1 MAGQVLLFANPE
13 SNAWIIICSLIK
25 GIGSVMIMGT
35 VFAMIADTIEYGEW
49 KTGKRIEA
57 ILYSAASF
65 GTKVGGGA
73 VALKILGAAGYDGTA
88 AVQPEA
94 AMAAIKNIYLY
105 VTLGI
110 MIFIPILFAF
120 YKLDKIY
127 PTVIS
132 DLLKKEEKQGGK

>member
-1 MAGQVLLFANPE
+1 
-13 SNAWIIICSLIK
+13 
-25 GIGSVMIMGT
+25 MIMGT

-57 ILYSAASF
+57 TLYSAASF
-65 GTKVGGGA
+65 GTKVGGGIGGA

-88 AVQPEA
+88 AVQTEA
-94 AMAAIKNIYLY
+94 AMIAIKNIYLY